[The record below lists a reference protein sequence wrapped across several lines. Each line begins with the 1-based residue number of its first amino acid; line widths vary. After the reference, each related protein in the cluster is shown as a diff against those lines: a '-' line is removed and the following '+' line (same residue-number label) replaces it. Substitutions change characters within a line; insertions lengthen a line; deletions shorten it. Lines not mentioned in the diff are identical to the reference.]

1 VFPNRLILFWLQ
13 NRQSQIV
20 MAKTMMGCSS
30 YHFSLLNLIVI
41 SCFDAICRWSSR
53 NPDSNISSEDSIS
66 LFASVFHFRL
76 WLGWLSKVHDI
87 LLGGQK
93 RLGVFFFIKRKKIFK
108 KSKPKMTGMHVGT
121 WWKMQTH
128 TFKIDLIFFMNN
140 VLLQKEKKNLAAVC
154 YVFLDRNRRRKVI
167 LF

>member
-1 VFPNRLILFWLQ
+1 MFPNRLILFWLQ

-41 SCFDAICRWSSR
+41 SCFDAICRCDDQVDS

-76 WLGWLSKVHDI
+76 WLGWLSMAHTKSTRHFV
-87 LLGGQK
+87 GRAKKGS
-93 RLGVFFFIKRKKIFK
+93 VFFFIKRKKIFK
-108 KSKPKMTGMHVGT
+108 KSLKPKMTGMHVGT

-140 VLLQKEKKNLAAVC
+140 VLLQKEKK
-154 YVFLDRNRRRKVI
+154 I
-167 LF
+167 

>member
-1 VFPNRLILFWLQ
+1 MFPNRLILFWLQ

-41 SCFDAICRWSSR
+41 SCFDAICRCDDQVDS

-76 WLGWLSKVHDI
+76 WLGWLSMDGTHKKYTTFCWE
-87 LLGGQK
+87 GKKGS
-93 RLGVFFFIKRKKIFK
+93 VFFFIKRKKIFK

-140 VLLQKEKKNLAAVC
+140 VLLQKEKK
-154 YVFLDRNRRRKVI
+154 I
-167 LF
+167 

>member
-1 VFPNRLILFWLQ
+1 MFPNRLILFWLQ

-41 SCFDAICRWSSR
+41 SCFDAICRCDDQVDS

-76 WLGWLSKVHDI
+76 WLGWLSMAHTKSTRHFV
-87 LLGGQK
+87 GRAK
-93 RLGVFFFIKRKKIFK
+93 KARCFFFIKRKKIFK

-140 VLLQKEKKNLAAVC
+140 VLLQKEKK
-154 YVFLDRNRRRKVI
+154 I
-167 LF
+167 